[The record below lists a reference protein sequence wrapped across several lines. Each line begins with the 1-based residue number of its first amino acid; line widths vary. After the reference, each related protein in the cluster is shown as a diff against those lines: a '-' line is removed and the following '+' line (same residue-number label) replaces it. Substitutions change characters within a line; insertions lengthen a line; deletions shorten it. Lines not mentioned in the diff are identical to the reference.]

1 MSSVVN
7 IFFALIR
14 YDVQMRLAVLADV
27 HGNLQ
32 ALEATLAHVQ
42 NQNVDNIIIAGDLVN
57 LLPDSRACWELVQ
70 SLRLPMVRGNHERY
84 VFHYNTPFAD
94 PFWYSEAFKVLGLTV
109 AQFSEAERQQMQCL
123 PLSLHFDDLLIV
135 HASYRGDYDSIFADT
150 PETELEPMFAGSTE
164 QFILRGHNH
173 HSYNVE
179 FRGRHIETIS
189 SAGLPLD
196 GTPEA
201 KYVIAEK
208 LAQGWRIERQE
219 VAYDH
224 RGAVKRLESSIFMEQ
239 GGPVAKI
246 FLRELETSH
255 AHVVRFWR
263 EYKKWSQ
270 NETLALEQ
278 AVDNF
283 LSHQQY

>member
-1 MSSVVN
+1 
-7 IFFALIR
+7 
-14 YDVQMRLAVLADV
+14 MRLAVLADV

-32 ALEATLAHVQ
+32 ALEAVLEHAQ
-42 NQNVDNIIIAGDLVN
+42 AQKVDSIIIAGDLVN
-57 LLPDSRACWELVQ
+57 LLPDSRACWDLVQ

-84 VFHYNTPFAD
+84 VFHYSTPFAD
-94 PFWYSEAFKVLGLTV
+94 PFWHSEAFKVLGLTV
-109 AQFSEAERQQMQCL
+109 AQFSEAERKQMECL
-123 PLSLHFDDLLIV
+123 PLHLHFDDLLIV

-150 PETELEPMFAGSTE
+150 PEKELEPMFAGSTE

-173 HSYNVE
+173 HSYAVK
-179 FRGRHIETIS
+179 FGSRHIETIS

-208 LAQGWRIERQE
+208 FVQGWHIERQQ
-219 VAYDH
+219 VDYDH
-224 RGAVKRLESSIFMEQ
+224 ISAVKRLESSIFMEQ

-246 FLRELETSH
+246 FLRELKTSH
-255 AHVVRFWR
+255 YHVVRFWN

-270 NETLALEQ
+270 NETLNLEQ

-283 LSHQQY
+283 LAHQ

>member
-1 MSSVVN
+1 VPFVVN
-7 IFFALIR
+7 TFFGLIR
-14 YDVQMRLAVLADV
+14 YYKFMRLAVLADV
-27 HGNLQ
+27 HGNIQ
-32 ALEATLAHVQ
+32 ALEAVLEHAQ
-42 NQNVDNIIIAGDLVN
+42 KQKIDNVIIAGDLVN

-70 SLRLPMVRGNHERY
+70 SLKLPMVRGNHERY
-84 VFHYNTPFAD
+84 VFHYDTPFAD
-94 PFWYSEAFKVLGLTV
+94 PFWHSEAFKVLGLTV
-109 AQFSEAERQQMQCL
+109 AQFSEAERQQMEGL
-123 PLSLHFDDLLIV
+123 PLRLHFDDLLVV

-150 PETELEPMFAGSTE
+150 PETELASLFAGSIE
-164 QFILRGHNH
+164 RFILRGHNH
-173 HSYNVE
+173 HSYVVQ

-224 RGAVKRLESSIFMEQ
+224 QAAVKRLESSIFIEQ

-246 FLRELETSH
+246 FLRELLTSRY
-255 AHVVRFWR
+255 HVVRFWK

-270 NETLALEQ
+270 NETLTLEQ

-283 LSHQQY
+283 LAHQD